1 MRIVDLI
8 EKKREKEELT
18 KEEIKFLLN
27 EYLVGN
33 VPDYQMSAFLMAT
46 YFNDMTTGEL
56 LEFTMTM
63 RDSGDMVEFDE
74 IVWKRFGAYRWND

>member
-27 EYLVGN
+27 EYLVGD
-33 VPDYQMSAFLMAT
+33 VPD
-46 YFNDMTTGEL
+46 
-56 LEFTMTM
+56 
-63 RDSGDMVEFDE
+63 
-74 IVWKRFGAYRWND
+74 